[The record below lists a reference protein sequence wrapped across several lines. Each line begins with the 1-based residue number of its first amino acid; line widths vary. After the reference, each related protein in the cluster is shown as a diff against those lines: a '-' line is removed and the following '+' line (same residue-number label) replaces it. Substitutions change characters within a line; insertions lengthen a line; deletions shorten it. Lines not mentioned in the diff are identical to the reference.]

1 MNTPTVTVPIE
12 LHMALVKLLDVIPPR
27 LLDWI
32 QTTGFGE
39 TNAKDRAAL
48 AAVEDA
54 TKLHRAWLASQGIAV
69 DGPHQSITQADIER
83 MKRQGYFGA
92 GWAR

>member
-12 LHMALVKLLDVIPPR
+12 LHTALVRLLDVIPPR

-32 QTTGFGE
+32 ETTGFGE

-48 AAVEDA
+48 AAIGDA
-54 TKLHRAWLASQGIAV
+54 ANLHRAWLASQGVTV
-69 DGPHQSITQADIER
+69 DGPHHSITQSDIER
-83 MKRQGYFGA
+83 MKRQGYLGA